1 MTHLELSRSLICPTP
16 HSFLLLMHFHPVTVV
31 TFLLFLFISSNVTF
45 FLLLPYHIWLKDSKL
60 WRLSLTSAVFLFSP
74 VSFPPTIWHISHM
87 FLNLL
92 YLCLTSLSFC
102 RNSDYSLWS
111 VLLIFNVS
119 ILKFHR
125 APYVCDVWRR
135 YCIFFN
141 TVHIASL
148 NKTDTKQEKSVL
160 LFQAESWG
168 KQDRK
173 QQRGCEGI
181 CPCYIV
187 NCCNVLLHN
196 LNNYYYLEAG
206 GLYTLCTIRKS
217 WRWIYSVVG
226 QE

>member
-1 MTHLELSRSLICPTP
+1 MPHPPQFSASYALSPSDCGYVPALFVYFIQCDLFSASPISHLIKRLKTLTSLSDLCCVFVLSR
-16 HSFLLLMHFHPVTVV
+16 
-31 TFLLFLFISSNVTF
+31 FIPSNN
-45 FLLLPYHIWLKDSKL
+45 LAY
-60 WRLSLTSAVFLFSP
+60 LSHVLEPALS
-74 VSFPPTIWHISHM
+74 
-87 FLNLL
+87 
-92 YLCLTSLSFC
+92 LCLTSLSFC

-226 QE
+226 EE